1 MQERVAMRRKP
12 LYLNDVTI
20 GSASTW
26 REVAEVLTKLF
37 RRVVTSRE
45 AQRHGSEGPDGF
57 YVTMRR

>member
-1 MQERVAMRRKP
+1 MRRKT
-12 LYLNDVTI
+12 LYLNDVAI

-26 REVAEVLTKLF
+26 QEVAERLTKLF
-37 RRVVTSRE
+37 RRIVTSRE